1 MLNEKIRSILSLG
14 GHSQTD
20 LAKEWG
26 MSKQALSNKIR
37 RQYFNASDLVK
48 LAKFCGAELAFTMP
62 NGSKVVLDETDIKV
76 DKQKPGFKPGSKSKV
91 VKVESPKVESPKVE
105 ENVAQMA
112 IEEIIANMKNM

>member
-1 MLNEKIRSILSLG
+1 MLNEKIRSVLSLG

-91 VKVESPKVESPKVE
+91 VKVESPKVDTQEVGADLTE
-105 ENVAQMA
+105 F
-112 IEEIIANMKNM
+112 IANMKNM